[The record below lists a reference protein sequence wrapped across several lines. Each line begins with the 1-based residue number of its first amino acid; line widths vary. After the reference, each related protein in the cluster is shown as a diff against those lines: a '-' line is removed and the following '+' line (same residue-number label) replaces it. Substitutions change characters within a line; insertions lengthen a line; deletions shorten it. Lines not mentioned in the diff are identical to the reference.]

1 MRNFTYQN
9 GTKLIFGKDTE
20 KLVGHEIAQYTT
32 KVLLHYGGGSI
43 KKTKLYETVLT
54 SLNNANIEVIE
65 LPGVQPNPRL
75 SLVHEGIKMCR
86 EQNITFILAVG
97 GGSVIDSAKA
107 IAAGVPYEGDVWDLF
122 CGTPITKDCLPVGT
136 ILTIPAAG
144 SETSSRSVITNEENG
159 LKRSCGHSSMR
170 PVFSIL
176 NPELTYTLPMY
187 QTACGIADM
196 LAHVLERYF
205 TNEPSVDVTDRLCEA
220 AMKAIIEN
228 GRRVMNDPMNY
239 DLRAELMLAGMIAH
253 NGSLDVGRLGDWAS
267 HELEHELSGQYDIAH
282 GAGLAII
289 FPAWMKF
296 VYKHDVQRFAQFGHR
311 VFDLEINLNNLEE
324 TALRAIE
331 CLEHFFKELNL
342 PTRFTEA
349 HLPTDEIELLAQ
361 KLVSHCESV
370 GNFVKIYKEDA
381 LAIYQLAL

>member
-1 MRNFTYQN
+1 
-9 GTKLIFGKDTE
+9 
-20 KLVGHEIAQYTT
+20 
-32 KVLLHYGGGSI
+32 
-43 KKTKLYETVLT
+43 
-54 SLNNANIEVIE
+54 
-65 LPGVQPNPRL
+65 
-75 SLVHEGIKMCR
+75 MCR

-144 SETSSRSVITNEENG
+144 SETSSGSVITNEENG

-267 HELEHELSGQYDIAH
+267 HELEHELS
-282 GAGLAII
+282 
-289 FPAWMKF
+289 
-296 VYKHDVQRFAQFGHR
+296 
-311 VFDLEINLNNLEE
+311 
-324 TALRAIE
+324 
-331 CLEHFFKELNL
+331 
-342 PTRFTEA
+342 
-349 HLPTDEIELLAQ
+349 
-361 KLVSHCESV
+361 
-370 GNFVKIYKEDA
+370 
-381 LAIYQLAL
+381 